1 MKFDVMTLATILSE
15 EFERDSWGD
24 IEPELFA
31 NVAEYAEALAAGKHA
46 IVSPDED
53 DLNTDN
59 DYDLDDL
66 NEEDQQYVIDLHAVL
81 TRVVARLNAESV
93 KE

>member
-24 IEPELFA
+24 IEPEFFEG
-31 NVAEYAEALAAGKHA
+31 VAKYAAVLDADTLAGKRS
-46 IVSPDED
+46 ILSPDED
-53 DLNTDN
+53 GFDE
-59 DYDLDDL
+59 DDH
-66 NEEDQQYVIDLHAVL
+66 EYVVDLHAVL
-81 TRVVARLNAESV
+81 TRVVARLNAASV